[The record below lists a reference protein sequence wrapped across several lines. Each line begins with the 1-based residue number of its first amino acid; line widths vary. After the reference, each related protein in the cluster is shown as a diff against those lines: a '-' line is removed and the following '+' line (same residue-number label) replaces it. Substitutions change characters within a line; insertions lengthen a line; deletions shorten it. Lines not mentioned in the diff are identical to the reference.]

1 MNGGFEDRK
10 KAFENKWA
18 HDEELRFKV
27 MARRAKLVGL
37 WAAGE
42 MGLSGAAADAYA
54 VELVKADMAESG
66 EEDVFR
72 KVKQDF
78 AAKGV
83 ARSDHHIRGKMDEL
97 LAAAKDQ
104 IMHEV
109 K

>member
-1 MNGGFEDRK
+1 MNGGFEDRE
-10 KAFENKWA
+10 KAFEGKWA
-18 HDEELRFKV
+18 HDQQLRFKT

-42 MGLSGAAADAYA
+42 MALSGAAADAYA
-54 VELVKADMAESG
+54 IELVKADMAEQG
-66 EEDVFR
+66 DEDIFR

-83 ARSDHHIRGKMDEL
+83 ARSDHFIRQKMDEL
-97 LAAAKDQ
+97 LTVAKKEM
-104 IMHEV
+104 MHDV

>member
-1 MNGGFEDRK
+1 MNGGFEDRE

-18 HDEELRFKV
+18 HDEQLRFKV

-42 MGLSGAAADAYA
+42 MGLSGDAAAAYA
-54 VELVKADMAESG
+54 VELVKADMAEDG
-66 EEDVFR
+66 DEDVFR

-83 ARSDHHIRGKMDEL
+83 ARSDYHIRQKMDEL
-97 LAAAKDQ
+97 LAVAKNEV
-104 IMHEV
+104 MHEV

>member
-10 KAFENKWA
+10 KAFENKWV

-42 MGLSGAAADAYA
+42 MGLAGPEADAYA
-54 VELVKADMAESG
+54 IALVQADMAEDG
-66 EEDVFR
+66 DEDVFR
-72 KVKQDF
+72 KVKEDF
-78 AAKGV
+78 TAKNV
-83 ARSDHHIRGKMDEL
+83 ARSDYHIRQKMDEM
-97 LAAAKDQ
+97 LAVAKEQ
-104 IMHEV
+104 LMHES

>member
-18 HDEELRFKV
+18 HDQELRFKV

-72 KVKQDF
+72 KVSQDF

-83 ARSDHHIRGKMDEL
+83 ARSDHHIRQKMDEL
-97 LAAAKDQ
+97 LAIAKEQ
-104 IMHEV
+104 VMNEV